1 MDGGPAQSSAQ
12 APGTDHA
19 GPRLILGSASPRR
32 RELLAQ
38 IGLTPYEIRPA
49 DIDETEYPGERPR
62 AYCARVS
69 RQKAQAIGAGPGEV
83 VLCAD
88 TTVALGRRILGK
100 PADRHEAR
108 AFLQAMSGRRHH
120 VITAVTVA
128 TPEHMRQKLVISTV
142 RMRQILQ
149 DECEAYL
156 DSDDWQ
162 GKAGGYGIQGP
173 ASAFIP
179 WISGSYTAIVGL
191 PLSETTG
198 LLRAAGLKPKAGA
211 L

>member
-1 MDGGPAQSSAQ
+1 
-12 APGTDHA
+12 
-19 GPRLILGSASPRR
+19 
-32 RELLAQ
+32 
-38 IGLTPYEIRPA
+38 
-49 DIDETEYPGERPR
+49 
-62 AYCARVS
+62 
-69 RQKAQAIGAGPGEV
+69 

-100 PADRHEAR
+100 PADRDEAR
-108 AFLQAMSGRRHH
+108 AFLQAMSGRRHQ

-128 TPEHMRQKLVISTV
+128 TPGQLRQKIVTSTV
-142 RMRQILQ
+142 RMRQILK
-149 DECEAYL
+149 DELEAYL
-156 DSDDWQ
+156 DSNDWQ

-198 LLRAAGLKPKAGA
+198 LLRAAGLNPKAEA
-211 L
+211 R